1 MLKRSIIIIF
11 FFFFVKLFFTG
22 AKRSHL
28 QKIKHIWLFL
38 LPVLMLDDVPCCN
51 RHQTHSNIK
60 SQCHFC
66 CCFKGSYWLR
76 LRSCLL
82 WDQIRLDSPI
92 NTSDYFPKSFRNQ
105 TQAICHSLN
114 NSSQSLEIE
123 LFDHFFGFFQN

>member
-1 MLKRSIIIIF
+1 
-11 FFFFVKLFFTG
+11 
-22 AKRSHL
+22 
-28 QKIKHIWLFL
+28 
-38 LPVLMLDDVPCCN
+38 MLDDVPCCN

-123 LFDHFFGFFQN
+123 LFDHFFGFFSINFFFSELFLVLLSNDYFYQYERSSKRPVLNRR